1 MATIRMS
8 IHCVSWIGKEKGLP
22 FLGFGFG
29 VDSGFGSFG
38 FLPLF
43 AGAGDSEDGGVTG
56 LGLAVSDLAFA
67 TRGHAMNER
76 VMAFDKGYL
85 ATLTTRLVATRT
97 ENMVVVCQSL

>member
-1 MATIRMS
+1 MS
-8 IHCVSWIGKEKGLP
+8 IHCVSCIGKEKDLP

-29 VDSGFGSFG
+29 IDSDFGSFG

-43 AGAGDSEDGGVTG
+43 AGAGDSEGG
-56 LGLAVSDLAFA
+56 LGLPVSDLALA

-85 ATLTTRLVATRT
+85 ATLTTRLVATRM
-97 ENMVVVCQSL
+97 ENMVVVCQSNRVRPK